1 MSAMCGYD
9 TQIEINR
16 KEKVSLRG
24 GGGKKEIFKG
34 GAGSRIQLFKF
45 GNRV

>member
-1 MSAMCGYD
+1 MSATCG
-9 TQIEINR
+9 QIEINR

-24 GGGKKEIFKG
+24 AESIFKG